1 MSEDKRI
8 GEILTA
14 IQFEKLDDDMTK
26 NETDSRLSTK
36 STIPQALELID
47 KIIISLEDIITQ
59 YQINKNEMEEH
70 KKLIE
75 SKMGGKNE

>member
-1 MSEDKRI
+1 MKDKRI

-26 NETDSRLSTK
+26 NATDSRLSTK
-36 STIPQALELID
+36 STIPQALEIID
-47 KIIISLEDIITQ
+47 KIIIRLEGCIKDDQ
-59 YQINKNEMEEH
+59 LRKHEMEEH